1 MMKKFFAILMIVTM
15 VVCYMPTVAFADSG
29 NTQEPPTNATGDDCV
44 EQENPDYSTLIND
57 CDFTFYCTP
66 GGGSIVETY
75 WKQYLPNTNEKF
87 FTMAS
92 PGIDGGHAKFKATP
106 NEGWVFNEW
115 KHEISRDEI
124 NRWPLKPIPRW
135 VESDY
140 TWEVG
145 LGNDTIRHAFFTP
158 EEAKDTIELRRGPS
172 KGESTLYKMHYV
184 VHAHFNPTITVEYDD
199 KSWSVTDGGN
209 KVANGVQVEV
219 QYKTDKTFGIQ
230 TVEGKTAKI
239 EVVDV
244 DGKPVNTGYT
254 KNQDGSI
261 TFNKVSQPL
270 KLKVTFEDVVLPP
283 ESEEYDASF
292 FFHASG
298 NNYFPDHSF
307 NNEGNAIMGPLVG
320 KVENNQV
327 KTEPDKDQLKS
338 AIQDYYRLTDKE
350 MEDVKWEWNLVKGHG
365 AEGGLKCL
373 SCPYHVDG
381 FALDK
386 EGHHLKIKYS
396 MEYLVDGEH
405 HYTARLDEG
414 AENTHAGVP
423 IPTKPGY
430 VFNGWN
436 LVTEGADGIR
446 VSQDLTY
453 EATWTEKP
461 SYDASFFIKPDGKDA
476 PGDPNG
482 VFPENEFLPN
492 GEVHK
497 GLKGEVYGTATGND
511 AVKKAIKTEPKRED
525 IINVIKDA
533 YQLDAQEEL
542 AVNFRWYVIKS
553 VNDDCKYHV
562 DGVPVLDKDTE
573 NERVLKRYKITY
585 QDDAGKVLYSTR
597 ANAGEDIPGYVG
609 DTPTKDGYIFDGWAP
624 LPENGKVSD
633 HLILKPKWKKTDN
646 PDKPPV
652 YPTHYYTVK
661 WNNYDNTNLE
671 TDYCT
676 YYQMPTYDSATP
688 VRPADE
694 KYTYKFI
701 GWDKEVVRVT
711 GDAVYTAQFKAV
723 AKEQTKPEDPADP
736 TNPDKPGRPD
746 KPAKPAKPEK
756 PAKPDKPETEVP
768 KTGDTSADNMIINLF
783 LLTSSALAAV
793 LLWYRK
799 YARK

>member
-44 EQENPDYSTLIND
+44 EQENPDYSTLIDD

-66 GGGSIVETY
+66 GGGKIEEVDWGEYLFGRKAFS
-75 WKQYLPNTNEKF
+75 QYI
-87 FTMAS
+87 
-92 PGIDGGHAKFKATP
+92 GYCKFKATP

-124 NRWPLKPIPRW
+124 NMWPFNPIPRW

-145 LGNDTIRHAFFTP
+145 PGNDTIRHAFFTP
-158 EEAKDTIELRRGPS
+158 EEAKDTIELRRGPWKEETIS
-172 KGESTLYKMHYV
+172 AKLHYV
-184 VHAHFNPTITVEYDD
+184 VHAHFNPKITVTYEGEGSFTGVNNGGNVVANYKED
-199 KSWSVTDGGN
+199 KVFTAQDGYEIGTVTVTDLGGN
-209 KVANGVQVEV
+209 PVSNCFT
-219 QYKTDKTFGIQ
+219 KTDDFK
-230 TVEGKTAKI
+230 
-239 EVVDV
+239 
-244 DGKPVNTGYT
+244 
-254 KNQDGSI
+254 SI
-261 TFNKVSQPL
+261 TFNNVTQPL
-270 KLKVTFEDVVLPP
+270 NVKVTFKENGDNSKPQ
-283 ESEEYDASF
+283 DNNASF
-292 FFHASG
+292 FFHAGG
-298 NNYFPDHSF
+298 NEYFPDHSF

-320 KVENNQV
+320 KVESGKV
-327 KTEPDKDQLKS
+327 KTEPDEGQLKS
-338 AIQDYYRLTDKE
+338 AIQDYYRLTDEE
-350 MEDVKWEWNLVKGHG
+350 MVGVKWKWNVVKGQG
-365 AEGGLKCL
+365 DKGRLECL

-381 FALDK
+381 DALDQA
-386 EGHHLKIKYS
+386 GNPLKVKYS
-396 MEYLVDGEH
+396 ITYKVDGKDY
-405 HYTARLDEG
+405 YTARLDEG

-430 VFNGWN
+430 VFNGWK
-436 LVTEGADGIR
+436 LVPEGADDKS

-461 SYDASFFIKPDGKDA
+461 SYDASFFIKPDGEGA
-476 PGDPNG
+476 PVNPNDG
-482 VFPENEFLPN
+482 FPESGFLPN
-492 GEVHK
+492 GDAHK
-497 GLKGEVYGTATGND
+497 ALQGKVYGPATGKD
-511 AVKKAIKTEPKRED
+511 AVKEAIKTEPKRED
-525 IINVIKDA
+525 IINVIRYA
-533 YQLDAQEEL
+533 YQLDEQEEQ
-542 AVNFRWYVIKS
+542 AVDFRWYVIKS
-553 VNDDCKYHV
+553 MNDGCEYHV
-562 DGVPVLDKDTE
+562 DGVPVLDKGTD

-585 QDDAGKVLYSTR
+585 QDDDGKVLFSTR

>member
-66 GGGSIVETY
+66 GGGKIEEDDWGEYHFGRKTFPMLSGY
-75 WKQYLPNTNEKF
+75 C
-87 FTMAS
+87 
-92 PGIDGGHAKFKATP
+92 KFKAIP

-115 KHEISRDEI
+115 KHEISRDAYEKQTLFGKVEI
-124 NRWPLKPIPRW
+124 IEEFRAENTSWTTTQKR
-135 VESDY
+135 Y
-140 TWEVG
+140 
-145 LGNDTIRHAFFTP
+145 AFSP
-158 EEAKDTIELRRGPS
+158 NGSEIELRRGPS
-172 KGESTLYKMHYV
+172 KYETKWAKLHYV
-184 VHAHFNPTITVEYDD
+184 VHAHFNPKITVTYEGDG
-199 KSWSVTDGGN
+199 SFTGVNDGGN
-209 KVANGVQVEV
+209 VVAN
-219 QYKTDKTFGIQ
+219 YKEDKVF
-230 TVEGKTAKI
+230 TA
-239 EVVDV
+239 
-244 DGKPVNTGYT
+244 
-254 KNQDGSI
+254 QDGYAIDTVTVTDLNGNSVSDSCFTNNGDSI
-261 TFNKVSQPL
+261 TFNKVTQPL
-270 KLKVTFEDVVLPP
+270 NVKVTFKENGDNSKPQ
-283 ESEEYDASF
+283 DNNASF
-292 FFHASG
+292 FFHAGG
-298 NNYFPDHSF
+298 NNYFPAHSLDS
-307 NNEGNAIMGPLVG
+307 GRNAIMGPLVG
-320 KVENNQV
+320 KVESGKV
-327 KTEPDKDQLKS
+327 KTEPDKEQLKS
-338 AIQDYYRLTDKE
+338 AIQDYYRLTDEE
-350 MEDVKWEWNLVKGHG
+350 MVDVKWEWKEVKGKG
-365 AEGGLKCL
+365 AGEGGLECW

-381 FALDK
+381 VALDK
-386 EGHHLKIKYS
+386 EGHSLKIKYS

-405 HYTARLDEG
+405 HYTARLDE
-414 AENTHAGVP
+414 ETKNTHEGVP
-423 IPTKPGY
+423 TPTKPGY
-430 VFNGWN
+430 DFNGWK
-436 LVTEGADGIR
+436 LVTEGADDKS

-461 SYDASFFIKPDGKDA
+461 SYDASFFIKPDGEGA
-476 PGDPNG
+476 PDNPNDG
-482 VFPENEFLPN
+482 FPESGFLPN
-492 GEVHK
+492 GDAHK
-497 GLKGEVYGTATGND
+497 ALQGKVYGPATGKD
-511 AVKKAIKTEPKRED
+511 AVKEAIKTEPKRED
-525 IINVIKDA
+525 IINVIRGA
-533 YQLDAQEEL
+533 YQLDEQEEQ
-542 AVNFRWYVIKS
+542 AVDFRWYVIKS
-553 VNDDCKYHV
+553 MNDGCEYHV
-562 DGVPVLDKDTE
+562 DGVPVLDKGTD

-585 QDDAGKVLYSTR
+585 QDDAGKVLYSAR

-609 DTPTKDGYIFDGWAP
+609 DTPTKEGYIFDGWAP